1 MAIEVVV
8 SLVGGGFAVLV
19 ALIGKIGHDNRK
31 DHGKV
36 FTALGRIEQK
46 IDGHVESHDK

>member
-31 DHGKV
+31 DHGIV
-36 FTALGRIEQK
+36 HNTLGRIEQK
-46 IDGHVESHDK
+46 IDGHLEGHK

>member
-8 SLVGGGFAVLV
+8 SIVGGCFAVLV

-31 DHGKV
+31 DHGVVHK
-36 FTALGRIEQK
+36 ALGRIEQK
-46 IDGHVESHDK
+46 IDAHVESHDE